1 MGLGALQVHLWW
13 KEGMIKI
20 AEALVGEGGGRGRG
34 VLGTGRLQL
43 NCLLTTIAFVCI
55 VTTGC

>member
-1 MGLGALQVHLWW
+1 
-13 KEGMIKI
+13 MIKI

-34 VLGTGRLQL
+34 GLGTGRLQL